1 LTKAKPLH
9 FSPPQAYARNV
20 FRRTFALSVTI
31 SLLVQLLG
39 SATANATVTWYQKSK
54 LDVAYDGTLYNSQYD
69 LEYSSVYI
77 FDNSDDDIYFYL
89 EFLQVP
95 RVSMFNDG
103 LGSFGLI
110 SLDYDRDEKEDFRLS
125 TPSGVNLRTD
135 RGSVAGRAYRYVN
148 GSGTASSCSVG
159 VFTNIDEGDDWV
171 GFKVSRKCIGLPNSF
186 NMFGYVEYNGNK
198 NVGSFDYAPYPD
210 LTVTLPSSSSSA
222 TTGSSS
228 TSSGSV
234 YALPSTK
241 SNGSTSASNYSD
253 APSDLS
259 KLSESLLPSVVTVK
273 CQNGSGTGWSADS
286 ELSDALKGAGFTSV
300 LLTNH
305 HVIEDCLTNKIV
317 SVVLSNGATV
327 SGSIFAWN
335 EVSDIAGIAT
345 KTSIPPLQWIGSRP
359 KQGWWVGVLGSPLG
373 AAGILTTGI
382 VSSVNNITNTF
393 TFTAAINP
401 GNSGGPVFDSTG
413 RVLGLATSKNLISS
427 NTIAEGFGNAQ
438 GTPLLCSRVITCVVE
453 KDPWGA
459 TSKYKAAASTQELTA
474 IAEAKAAAEAA
485 AKIAQDKAVAEAKA
499 AAEAAAKIAQDK
511 AVAEAKAAAEAAA
524 KIASDALAKSQSDFV
539 SLSANYNSTLNKL
552 NEAQTQIEF
561 LQGVIKN
568 LQTQVSD
575 LMKPKAETIVCKKG
589 TLLKIV
595 KQINPKCPKGYAQK

>member
-1 LTKAKPLH
+1 
-9 FSPPQAYARNV
+9 V
-20 FRRTFALSVTI
+20 FRRTFALLVAI
-31 SLLVQLLG
+31 SLLIQLLG
-39 SATANATVTWYQKSK
+39 SAPANGAVTWYQKSK

-110 SLDYDRDEKEDFRLS
+110 SLDYDRDGKEDFRLS

-135 RGSVAGRAYRYVN
+135 RGSVAGRAHRYVN
-148 GSGTASSCSVG
+148 ESGTASSCSVS

-198 NVGSFDYAPYPD
+198 HVGSFDYAPYPD

-234 YALPSTK
+234 YTLPSTK

-300 LLTNH
+300 LITNH
-305 HVIEDCLTNKIV
+305 HVIDDCLTNKIV
-317 SVVLSNGATV
+317 SVVLSNGVTV
-327 SGSIFAWN
+327 SGTIFAWN
-335 EVSDIAGIAT
+335 EGSDIAGIAT
-345 KTSIPPLQWIGSRP
+345 KTSIPPLQWIGTRP

-382 VSSVNNITNTF
+382 VSSTNNITNTF

-427 NTIAEGFGNAQ
+427 DTIAEGFGNAQ
-438 GTPLLCSRVITCVVE
+438 GTPLLCSKVVSCVVE

-459 TSKYKAAASTQELTA
+459 TSKYRSAASTQELTA
-474 IAEAKAAAEAA
+474 AAEAKAAAEAA

-524 KIASDALAKSQSDFV
+524 KIASEALAKSQGDFV
-539 SLSANYNSTLNKL
+539 SLSATYNSTLTKL
-552 NEAQTQIEF
+552 NEATTQIEF
-561 LQGVIKN
+561 LQGIIKN
-568 LQTQVSD
+568 LQAQVAE
-575 LMKPKAETIVCKKG
+575 LMKPKAETIVCTKGALYKVVKK
-589 TLLKIV
+589 ID
-595 KQINPKCPKGYAQK
+595 PKCPKGFKQA

>member
-1 LTKAKPLH
+1 M
-9 FSPPQAYARNV
+9 
-20 FRRTFALSVTI
+20 FRRTFALSITI

-77 FDNSDDDIYFYL
+77 FDDSDDEIYFYL

-103 LGSFGLI
+103 LGSFGII
-110 SLDYDRDEKEDFRLS
+110 SLDYDRDGKEDFRLS
-125 TPSGVNLRTD
+125 TPNGINLRTD
-135 RGSVAGRAYRYVN
+135 RTSVAGRAHRYVN
-148 GSGTASSCSVG
+148 GSATPSSCSVD
-159 VFTNIDEGDDWV
+159 VFTNIDESDDWV

-186 NMFGYVEYNGNK
+186 NMFGYSEYNGTK
-198 NVGSFDYAPYPD
+198 GIGSFDYAPYPD
-210 LTVTLPSSSSSA
+210 LTVTLPSSASS
-222 TTGSSS
+222 TTNGSST
-228 TSSGSV
+228 TSSGTL

-259 KLSESLLPSVVTVK
+259 KLSENLLPSVVTVK
-273 CQNGSGTGWSADS
+273 CQSGSGTGWSADLD
-286 ELSDALKGAGFTSV
+286 LSDALKNAGFTSV

-305 HVIEDCLTNKIV
+305 HVIEACLTNKIV
-317 SVVLSNGATV
+317 SVVLSNGATI
-327 SGSIFAWN
+327 SGTIFAWN
-335 EVSDIAGIAT
+335 EGSDIAGIAT
-345 KTSIPPLQWIGSRP
+345 KTSIPSLQWIGTRP

-373 AAGILTTGI
+373 EAGILTTGI
-382 VSSVNNITNTF
+382 VSSVNNISNTF

-427 NTIAEGFGNAQ
+427 NVIAEGFGNAQ

-459 TSKYKAAASTQELTA
+459 TSKYKGAASTQELAA

-485 AKIAQDKAVAEAKA
+485 AKIAQDKAVAETKA
-499 AAEAAAKIAQDK
+499 AAEAAAKVAQDK
-511 AVAEAKAAAEAAA
+511 AVAETKAAAEAAA
-524 KIASDALAKSQSDFV
+524 KVAADLISKLQNDFA
-539 SLSANYNSTLNKL
+539 SLSTNFNSTLNKY
-552 NEAQTQIEF
+552 NEAITQIEF

-568 LQTQVSD
+568 LQSQVSE
-575 LMKPKAETIVCKKG
+575 LMRPRPETIVCTKG
-589 TLLKIV
+589 TLYKVVKKID
-595 KQINPKCPKGYAQK
+595 PKCPKGFKQA

>member
-1 LTKAKPLH
+1 M
-9 FSPPQAYARNV
+9 

-31 SLLVQLLG
+31 SLLIQLLG
-39 SATANATVTWYQKSK
+39 SAAANAAVTWYQTSK

-77 FDNSDDDIYFYL
+77 FDDSDDEIYFYL

-103 LGSFGLI
+103 LGSFGII
-110 SLDYDRDEKEDFRLS
+110 SLDYDRDGKEDFRLS
-125 TPSGVNLRTD
+125 TPDGVNLRTD
-135 RGSVAGRAYRYVN
+135 RKSVAGRANRYVN
-148 GSGTASSCSVG
+148 GSATLSTCSVD
-159 VFTNIDEGDDWV
+159 VFTNIDESDDWV
-171 GFKVSRKCIGLPNSF
+171 GFRVSRKCIGLPNSF
-186 NMFGYVEYNGNK
+186 NMFGYSEYNGTK
-198 NVGSFDYAPYPD
+198 GIGSYDYAPYPD
-210 LTVTLPSSSSSA
+210 LTVTLPSSASS
-222 TTGSSS
+222 TTNGSSS
-228 TSSGSV
+228 TSSGTL

-259 KLSESLLPSVVTVK
+259 KLSENLLPSVVTVK
-273 CQNGSGTGWSADS
+273 CQNGSGTGWSAES
-286 ELSDALKGAGFTSV
+286 ELSDALKNAGFTSV

-317 SVVLSNGATV
+317 SVVLSNGATI
-327 SGSIFAWN
+327 SGTIYAWN
-335 EVSDIAGIAT
+335 EGSDIAGIAT

-373 AAGILTTGI
+373 EAGILTTGI
-382 VSSVNNITNTF
+382 VSSVNNISNTF

-427 NTIAEGFGNAQ
+427 NVIAEGFGNAQ

-459 TSKYKAAASTQELTA
+459 TSKYKGTASTQELAA

-485 AKIAQDKAVAEAKA
+485 AKIAQDKAVAETKA

-511 AVAEAKAAAEAAA
+511 AVAETKAAAEAAA
-524 KIASDALAKSQSDFV
+524 KVAADLISKLQSDFA
-539 SLSANYNSTLNKL
+539 SLSTNFNSTLNKY
-552 NEAQTQIEF
+552 NEAIAQIEF

-568 LQTQVSD
+568 LQSQVSE
-575 LMKPKAETIVCKKG
+575 LMKPRPETIVCTKG
-589 TLLKIV
+589 TLYKVVKKID
-595 KQINPKCPKGYAQK
+595 PKCPKGFKQA

>member
-1 LTKAKPLH
+1 L
-9 FSPPQAYARNV
+9 
-20 FRRTFALSVTI
+20 I
-31 SLLVQLLG
+31 QLLS
-39 SATANATVTWYQKSK
+39 SATANAAVTWYQKSK

-135 RGSVAGRAYRYVN
+135 RGSVDGRAHRYVN

-286 ELSDALKGAGFTSV
+286 ELSDALKGAGFTTV
-300 LLTNH
+300 LITNH

-317 SVVLSNGATV
+317 SVLLSNGATV

-427 NTIAEGFGNAQ
+427 NIIAEGFGNAQ

-459 TSKYKAAASTQELTA
+459 TSKYKGAASTQELAA

-499 AAEAAAKIAQDK
+499 AAEAAAKIAS
-511 AVAEAKAAAEAAA
+511 E
-524 KIASDALAKSQSDFV
+524 ALAKSQGDFV

-552 NEAQTQIEF
+552 NEAQAQIEF

-575 LMKPKAETIVCKKG
+575 LMKPKAETIVCTKGALYKVVKK
-589 TLLKIV
+589 ID
-595 KQINPKCPKGYAQK
+595 PKCPKGFKQA